1 MKYCTNVVYCTV
13 KSYDAWYKPWY
24 TSSQGFSSN
33 LLYFCEQKSDLLV
46 NLSES
51 LMSLFKKERMSEER
65 REWFALKHNKGKNC
79 QKHRKNTNFLIDR
92 FARITTESFTSLFLK
107 SESLTVA
114 LKNERFLGKERI
126 SERVNSQPCL
136 VLFSKTNSLSRT
148 ICLLLSGLCQL

>member
-1 MKYCTNVVYCTV
+1 MMPGTNHGIHRPRVFRAICSIFVS
-13 KSYDAWYKPWY
+13 KRAIRSWKR
-24 TSSQGFSSN
+24 SN
-33 LLYFCEQKSDLLV
+33 RSRRSFVMSD
-46 NLSES
+46 LSES

-114 LKNERFLGKERI
+114 LKNERFWGKERI